1 MKTLFRPL
9 PVLSLLLLCLAITAS
24 LFARSSRRAP
34 PRPNV
39 ILISIDTL
47 RPDHLEPYGY
57 PRPTSPFLQRFR
69 RDAVLFREVIAQA
82 SSTLPSHASIFTSMI
97 PQHHSASHNQN
108 RPLADEA
115 VTLAEVLHQNG
126 YRTLAVVGG
135 GQLAP
140 VYGLTQGFETY
151 EAGDGSGALE
161 VFGGIVWHGLRLLEE
176 RDDRPFFLFL
186 HTYQVHHPY
195 TPEPWRLARL
205 KSGYSGPLPG
215 HIAVELLLDINQGRR
230 EIDSRDLQHI
240 IDTYDAEVSSM
251 DQAFGFLV
259 DALEARD
266 LYRDTLIVFTSDHGE
281 EFGEHGWVG
290 WHSHTLYDELLR
302 VPLIIKL
309 PGLRHAGTEV
319 RAAVRSL
326 DIAPTILALAG
337 LKPPASF
344 EGQDLLPFVE
354 QGHRRGLGAIAWRE
368 TTTDE
373 TMKFSAIR
381 AGDWKLHGGRLYNL
395 RLDPAEQRDLTAE
408 QPEVL
413 RTLERQLAGAI
424 ARRRPL
430 SSGTAHIDEKTRES
444 LRALGYLN

>member
-1 MKTLFRPL
+1 MKTLVRPL
-9 PVLSLLLLCLAITAS
+9 VILALLLLCLATTAV
-24 LFARSSRRAP
+24 LPWRSQKAP
-34 PRPNV
+34 VRPNV

-57 PRPTSPFLQRFR
+57 KRRTSPFLQRFR
-69 RDAVLFREVIAQA
+69 GDAILFREVIAQA
-82 SSTLPSHASIFTSMI
+82 PSTLPSHASIFTSML
-97 PQHHSASHNQN
+97 PQHHGASQNQN

-115 VTLAEVLHQNG
+115 VTLAEVLHRNG

-135 GQLAP
+135 GQMAK

-151 EAGDGSGALE
+151 EGDGKGALE
-161 VFGGIVWHGLRLLEE
+161 VFAGIVLHGLRLLDQP
-176 RDDRPFFLFL
+176 DDRPFFLFL

-205 KSGYSGPLPG
+205 EPGYSGPLPG
-215 HIAVELLLDINQGRR
+215 RIEVEMLLDINQRR
-230 EIDSRDLQHI
+230 RQIDARDLQHI
-240 IDTYDAEVSSM
+240 VAAYDAEIGSM
-251 DQAFGFLV
+251 DHAFGFLIE
-259 DALEARD
+259 ALKARD

-309 PGLRHAGTEV
+309 PALRHAGAEV
-319 RAAVRSL
+319 PAAVRSL
-326 DIAPTILALAG
+326 DIAPTILAVAG
-337 LKPPASF
+337 VKPPSSF
-344 EGQDLLPFVE
+344 AGQDLLPFVR
-354 QGHRRGLGAIAWRE
+354 QGHRRGLGAVAWRE
-368 TTTDE
+368 TPTDE
-373 TMKFSAIR
+373 VMKFSGIR

-408 QPEVL
+408 KPEVV

-424 ARRRPL
+424 ARRPPL
-430 SSGTAHIDEKTRES
+430 RSGKARIDEETRES
-444 LRALGYLN
+444 LKALGYVN